1 LGKPA
6 RPLSI
11 DQKGLPMK
19 KGDRYQF
26 PGERYGRPLQC
37 SITSEALA
45 QISGSKTSRLSPT
58 EMESIY
64 TKHQL
69 TIDRMVEMM
78 VREIDGKPDE
88 LTITSTDVQRL
99 KDK

>member
-1 LGKPA
+1 
-6 RPLSI
+6 
-11 DQKGLPMK
+11 MK
-19 KGDRYQF
+19 KSDRYEF
-26 PGERYGRPLQC
+26 SGERYGRPLRC
-37 SITSEALA
+37 WITSEALA

-69 TIDRMVEMM
+69 AIDRFVEMM

-99 KDK
+99 QEK